1 MATRGLLLALG
12 NAAALGLGRFAY
24 ALVLPLMQAAW
35 GLSYAEGGL
44 LGSANTL
51 GYLLGALLTGPLW
64 GPWVERVGGR
74 RGLFHVLLVLFL
86 GSLPPLALRLPPLSA
101 LLFGLSFL
109 GVITAITQ
117 AFRAAL
123 PPSAWPRAMGLSTA
137 AFALGQALGPTVAG
151 LFTER
156 LGKGEGALW
165 AASALLLLALFPAL
179 PQKR

>member
-1 MATRGLLLALG
+1 MRIC
-12 NAAALGLGRFAY
+12 
-24 ALVLPLMQAAW
+24 
-35 GLSYAEGGL
+35 
-44 LGSANTL
+44 
-51 GYLLGALLTGPLW
+51 
-64 GPWVERVGGR
+64 
-74 RGLFHVLLVLFL
+74 GLFFSCLRLLVLFL
-86 GSLPPLALRLPPLSA
+86 GSLPPLALRLPTLSA

-151 LFTER
+151 LFAER

-165 AASALLLLALFPAL
+165 AASTLLLLALFPAL

>member
-1 MATRGLLLALG
+1 MATRGLFLALG
-12 NAAALGLGRFAY
+12 PAAALGLGRFAY
-24 ALVLPLMQAAW
+24 ALVLPLLQAAW

-51 GYLLGALLTGPLW
+51 GSRLGALLTGPLW

-151 LFTER
+151 LFAER